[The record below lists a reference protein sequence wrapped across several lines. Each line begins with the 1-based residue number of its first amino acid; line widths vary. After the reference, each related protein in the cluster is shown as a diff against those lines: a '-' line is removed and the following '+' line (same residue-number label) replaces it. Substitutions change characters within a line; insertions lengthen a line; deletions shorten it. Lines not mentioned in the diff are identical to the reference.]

1 MTYSIT
7 YPGGSLPTP
16 ASIVHPSHDQTATSG
31 TIVHELMSGAIAY
44 TLRQG
49 TTSKGKLTL
58 SYTTQA
64 AAKTAYSQLLLATV
78 YTYTNDAPSFTV
90 KFVVA
95 GDIELTQP
103 TAGGNVWT
111 LAIPIREVS

>member
-31 TIVHELMSGAIAY
+31 TIVHELMSGSIAY

-49 TTSKGKLTL
+49 TTSKGTLTL
-58 SYTTQA
+58 TYTSQTT
-64 AAKTAYSQLLLATV
+64 AKTAYEQLLLATV
-78 YTYTNDAPSFTV
+78 YTYTNDAPAFTL
-90 KFVVA
+90 KFVTT
-95 GDIELTQP
+95 GDIELKQP

-111 LAIPIREVS
+111 LTIPIREVT